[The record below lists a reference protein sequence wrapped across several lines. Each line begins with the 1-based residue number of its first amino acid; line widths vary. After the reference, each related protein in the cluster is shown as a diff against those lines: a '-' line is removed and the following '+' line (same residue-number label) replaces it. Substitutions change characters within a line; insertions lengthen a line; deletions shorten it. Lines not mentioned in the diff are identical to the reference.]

1 MHGIGKET
9 DMHITIQ
16 TIPAQSG
23 GAVLMRQ
30 IDAYL
35 RDVLTSEREQVIE
48 LDVRHGLVGE
58 SEDDDIHCD
67 LRARLSSGAR
77 VRVSHAAPTVVRA
90 LSGAIGK
97 LRSSMHPSSELSFV
111 P

>member
-1 MHGIGKET
+1 MQ
-9 DMHITIQ
+9 ITIQ
-16 TIPAQSG
+16 TIPVQSG

-30 IDAYL
+30 IEAYL
-35 RDVLTSEREQVIE
+35 RDVLTTERSQLIE
-48 LDVRHGLVGE
+48 LDVRHGLA
-58 SEDDDIHCD
+58 SETQDDDIHCD
-67 LRARLSSGAR
+67 LRARLSNGVR

-97 LRSSMHPSSELSFV
+97 LRGTMHLDSELAFV

>member
-1 MHGIGKET
+1 MQ
-9 DMHITIQ
+9 ITIQ

-23 GAVLMRQ
+23 GTVLMRQ

-35 RDVLTSEREQVIE
+35 RDVLTAERSQLVA
-48 LDVRHGLVGE
+48 LDVRHGLAGE
-58 SEDDDIHCD
+58 TEDDDIHCD
-67 LRARLSSGAR
+67 LRARLTNGAR

-97 LRSSMHPSSELSFV
+97 LRSTMHPGSGLPFA

>member
-1 MHGIGKET
+1 MQ
-9 DMHITIQ
+9 ITIQ

-23 GAVLMRQ
+23 GTVLMRQ

-35 RDVLTSEREQVIE
+35 RDVLNAERSELLE
-48 LDVRHGLVGE
+48 LDVRHGLAGE
-58 SEDDDIHCD
+58 TEDDDIHCD
-67 LRARLSSGAR
+67 LRARLSSGER

-97 LRSSMHPSSELSFV
+97 LRDTMQPSREPDLV